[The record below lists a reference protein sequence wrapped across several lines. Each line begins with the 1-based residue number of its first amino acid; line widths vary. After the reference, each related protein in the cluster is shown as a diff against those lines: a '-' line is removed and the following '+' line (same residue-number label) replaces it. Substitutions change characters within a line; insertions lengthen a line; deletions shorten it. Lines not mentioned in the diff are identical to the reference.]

1 MKIIVIGLELYYS
14 RHFYFVSKAK
24 YQKKKKQIKIKF
36 SYLILSYTEL
46 PQATDKL
53 DHIKLYRN
61 KTLYTSILT
70 TLVKATNYIIY

>member
-1 MKIIVIGLELYYS
+1 MQMKIIIIGLELYYS
-14 RHFYFVSKAK
+14 GHFYFRSKAK
-24 YQKKKKQIKIKF
+24 YQKKT
-36 SYLILSYTEL
+36 TEL

-53 DHIKLYRN
+53 YHIKLYRK